1 MPVLSIQGAAVP
13 LEHYNMCGMLKKV
26 CCAGEDLRAALDDIL
41 AGRPVGKPIKPSV
54 GCNIKWHP

>member
-1 MPVLSIQGAAVP
+1 
-13 LEHYNMCGMLKKV
+13 MCGMLKKV